1 MSRTKL
7 KRVPKPKFK
16 PSKKFAGAVDFNEGP
31 LDTMNHSY
39 SSKNEIQSHLQQ
51 MGDKQQRLQQNRQR
65 FVEKYNNE
73 AQTLAVQKD
82 QDFSVEQSRKQFE
95 NEKLMSQQQI
105 NATETANASV
115 YTGNIF
121 LSIMGFLK
129 WLFENIIGFLKWLIC
144 KISMLLS
151 FIWKAINDI
160 LKQTVNSPAGFAILC
175 AILAIIVF
183 FAIIAIII
191 YLIMQGIKS
200 ASETPQTVEEKKRK
214 DTQNGKCARLLP
226 DTIDINILKFSE
238 MMNANKVKEGI
249 NSLKTYIENI
259 KPKYCSIT
267 TIADSTDFWS
277 DPNGNL
283 YKSMSAYYNM
293 LTNNEYIRL
302 TLAYLTYYYYS
313 IMYYALYLVGKADT
327 SDFNRTTA
335 RNTIESRCDNI
346 NNVNC
351 SIFPKSL
358 LRSKKID
365 PKNTVINIS
374 RPNDIE
380 WTLND
385 SEYDN
390 LDLSKVPPFLMTMKD
405 KTNNDMTLEDK
416 KKIIIPWVIKDNFY
430 VLSCEDAYFKNNTK
444 EKANLF
450 VDNFEDNTC
459 TYNIQSVAKEYNE
472 PKKRYA
478 YTTDL
483 SQFL

>member
-39 SSKNEIQSHLQQ
+39 SSKDEIQSHIQQ

-73 AQTLAVQKD
+73 TQTLAVQKD

-115 YTGNIF
+115 YTGSIF
-121 LSIMGFLK
+121 MSIMGFLK

-144 KISMLLS
+144 KIQALLT
-151 FIWKAINDI
+151 FLWKVFESIVQKNPI
-160 LKQTVNSPAGFAILC
+160 LFAIVCAVL
-175 AILAIIVF
+175 AILVF
-183 FAIIAIII
+183 FIILAIII
-191 YLIMQGIKS
+191 YLILQSIKL
-200 ASETPQTVEEKKRK
+200 ATEIPQTSEERK
-214 DTQNGKCARLLP
+214 QQDIKQGKCARLLP
-226 DTIDINILKFSE
+226 DTIDINILNFSE
-238 MMNANKVKEGI
+238 MMNADKVKESI

-267 TIADSTDFWS
+267 TTTDWTDWTDFWS
-277 DPNGNL
+277 SPNDNL
-283 YKSMSAYYNM
+283 YKSMLAYYDM
-293 LTNNEYIRL
+293 LTNNEYIRS

-313 IMYYALYLVGKADT
+313 IIYHTLYFVGKAET
-327 SDFNRTTA
+327 SDFNRTTS
-335 RNTIESRCDNI
+335 RNIIESRCDNI

-374 RPNDIE
+374 RPNDVE

-390 LDLSKVPPFLMTMKD
+390 RDLSKVPPFLMTMKD

-450 VDNFEDNTC
+450 VDNFENNTC

-472 PKKRYA
+472 PKKRYT